1 METLPRFH
9 IQVLQLLA
17 GKDSSGCSLEEM
29 TSFLAPL
36 ISAQKFFNGTNY
48 SGREF
53 EATVLEALIVLN
65 DKGHIFLNSGTDKS
79 FITIKGMMAI
89 NSKVLCN

>member
-1 METLPRFH
+1 METLPLFH

-17 GKDSSGCSLEEM
+17 GKYSSGSSLEEM
-29 TSFLAPL
+29 SSFLAPL
-36 ISAQKFFNGTNY
+36 INAQKISSGAVS

>member
-1 METLPRFH
+1 METLPLFH
-9 IQVLQLLA
+9 IQVLELLA
-17 GKDSSGCSLEEM
+17 GRYGSGCSLEEM

-36 ISAQKFFNGTNY
+36 INAQKVSGGAEC

-53 EATVLEALIVLN
+53 EATVLEALLVLN

-79 FITIKGMMAI
+79 SITIKGMMAI
-89 NSKVLCN
+89 KSKALCN

>member
-1 METLPRFH
+1 METLPLFH

-17 GKDSSGCSLEEM
+17 GKYSSGCSLEEM
-29 TSFLAPL
+29 TSFLAPV
-36 ISAQKFFNGTNY
+36 INSQKVSGGALC

-53 EATVLEALIVLN
+53 EATVLDALIVLN

-89 NSKVLCN
+89 NSTVLCN